1 MSIALSLPLI
11 LWSRS
16 QRCEDAGGKCI
27 GACEAV
33 ATFGKT
39 ELNARH
45 KKGVLQ
51 SPSCLIVP

>member
-33 ATFGKT
+33 ATFGKI

-51 SPSCLIVP
+51 SPHVL